1 MCYNIY
7 LLYRNVILYLPLVQE
22 CDIIFTSCTGM
33 CYNIYLLYRNV
44 KHKDQIAQ
52 LIQRGYDKD
61 PVKVWQTDYDRMLNT
76 NPEDVEVEDDQVRLE
91 QGTNQGPSPLT
102 KCGGRI

>member
-1 MCYNIY
+1 M
-7 LLYRNVILYLPLVQE
+7 
-22 CDIIFTSCTGM
+22 
-33 CYNIYLLYRNV
+33 

-91 QGTNQGPSPLT
+91 QGTNQGPSPGLT
-102 KCGGRI
+102 RQSVEAEYKCSTLRRWKRSTRRPGGRSGEERGF